1 MIQEASPM
9 SVEKSAENATK
20 FHKLHEEL
28 LILPN
33 AWDAASARI
42 VQDAGAKA
50 IATSSAAVAWAQGYA
65 DGHHFPVENLIAVVE
80 ATARAVTIPITC
92 DAEGGYSDDPK
103 QAAENDSDDPKQ
115 AAENVAKLIDA
126 GAVGINLEDGKQ
138 PHELHLKKIEAIR
151 TAAEKKGVN
160 LFINARTD
168 VFLKQLVP
176 PEQAVEE
183 TLRRAA
189 AIERAGGSGL
199 FVPGA
204 ADAAQISAVVRGT
217 KLPLN
222 VMARPGAPAAAQLR
236 ELGVRRLSAATGLFN
251 VAMASAREAA
261 EDFLRDGDSE
271 ALWQRRGSPPDYNKL
286 FGG

>member
-1 MIQEASPM
+1 M
-9 SVEKSAENATK
+9 SAETAAT
-20 FHKLHEEL
+20 FHKLHEGL

-42 VQDAGAKA
+42 IQDAGARA

-65 DGHHFPVENLIAVVE
+65 DGHHFPIANLVAVVE
-80 ATARAVTIPITC
+80 AIARAVTVPITC

-103 QAAENDSDDPKQ
+103 QAAEN
-115 AAENVAKLIDA
+115 VARLIDA
-126 GAVGINLEDGKQ
+126 GAVGINLEDNVH

-151 TAAEKKGVN
+151 AMAEKKGVN

-168 VFLKQLVP
+168 VFLKALVP
-176 PEQAVEE
+176 PEQAIEE

-189 AIERAGGSGL
+189 AIEQAGGSGL
-199 FVPGA
+199 FVPGIA
-204 ADAAQISAVVRGT
+204 HGPKISAIVEGT

-222 VMARPGAPAAAQLR
+222 VMARPEAPDATHLR
-236 ELGVRRLSAATGLFN
+236 ALGVHRLSAATGLFN
-251 VAMASAREAA
+251 VAMAAARDAA
-261 EDFLRDGDSE
+261 EDFLRDGDSD
-271 ALWQRRGSPPDYNKL
+271 ALWQRRGTPPDYNKL

>member
-1 MIQEASPM
+1 M
-9 SVEKSAENATK
+9 SAETAAT
-20 FHKLHEEL
+20 FHKLHEQL

-65 DGHHFPVENLIAVVE
+65 DGHHFPIENLIEVVK

-103 QAAENDSDDPKQ
+103 QAAEN
-115 AAENVAKLIDA
+115 VAKLIDA
-126 GAVGINLEDGKQ
+126 GAVGINLEDGKW

-151 TAAEKKGVN
+151 GMAERKGVN
-160 LFINARTD
+160 LYINARTD
-168 VFLKQLVP
+168 VILKALVP
-176 PEQAVEE
+176 PEQAIEE

-189 AIERAGGSGL
+189 AIEKAGGSGL
-199 FVPGA
+199 FVPGIA
-204 ADAAQISAVVRGT
+204 HGPQISAIVEGT

-222 VMARPGAPAAAQLR
+222 IMARPEAPDATHLR
-236 ELGVRRLSAATGLFN
+236 ALGVRRLSAATRLFN
-251 VAMASAREAA
+251 VAMAAAREAA
-261 EDFLRDGDSE
+261 EDFLRDGDSD

-286 FGG
+286 FAG